1 MLKSVI
7 KKYFKFFTYF
17 YSHLKNRIFFALFLS
32 LTVGLLDGLGLAMFL
47 PLLKMIDEGSSAS
60 SQGMGNM
67 KFLVNALQTIG
78 IGLSLKSVLSV
89 IVFFFTLKGIMKFCE
104 SYYRVVLLQDFILK
118 LRYESVDKLS
128 TYTYKAFINAD
139 SGKIQNTLSGE
150 IGRVVTSYTSYFGTI
165 QNIVFV
171 TVYVVLA
178 FFANPQFALL
188 VAIGGGVSNLL
199 YSRIFKRT
207 KKISIAL
214 TSIGHNYQGLLI
226 QSVAFFKYLKATAR
240 MKAYSMKL
248 KTSISE
254 IQKNNRKIGMISAF
268 LESSREPL
276 IIGVVVLVMLVQ
288 TTVFHESLG
297 LIILSLLFFYRS
309 LNYLMLVQTN
319 WNSFLAVSGSLE
331 NIDSF
336 IKDLNANQ
344 DPKSKNAK
352 WTFNESIELR
362 NVNFSYGKNL
372 ILKNINLEI
381 PKNQTV
387 AFIGESGSGKTTLV
401 NILCGLIPIDSGV
414 FMVDSS
420 DIKDLEM
427 SRFQDKIG
435 YITQEPIIFNDT
447 IFNNVTFWA
456 EDIPENKERFWA
468 ALKKAAIFDF
478 VMNLPEKENAPLGN
492 NGIMVS
498 GGQKQRISIAR
509 ELYKDIEIL
518 IMDEATSALDS
529 ETELLIQENIDLLK
543 GKCTIII
550 VAHRLSTVKNA
561 DLIVLLNK
569 GSIEAVDSFS
579 GLVTKSENFKR
590 MITLQ
595 EI

>member
-7 KKYFKFFTYF
+7 KKYFKFFAYF

-47 PLLKMIDEGSSAS
+47 PLLKMVDEGSSAS
-60 SQGMGNM
+60 EGMGNM
-67 KFLVNALQTIG
+67 RFLTDGLGALG
-78 IGLSLKSVLSV
+78 IGLNLSSVLCV
-89 IVFFFTLKGIMKFCE
+89 ILFFFVLKGLMKFFE
-104 SYYRVVLLQDFILK
+104 SYYRVALLQDFILK

-128 TYTYKAFINAD
+128 TYTYKAFITAD

-150 IGRVVTSYTSYFGTI
+150 IGRVVTAYTSYFGTI

-171 TVYVVLA
+171 LVYVVLA

-188 VAIGGGVSNLL
+188 VAIGGVITNLL
-199 YSRIFKRT
+199 YSNIFKRT
-207 KKISIAL
+207 KKISITL

-240 MKAYSMKL
+240 MKIYSSKL
-248 KTSISE
+248 KMSINE
-254 IQKNNRKIGMISAF
+254 IQKNNRKIGMIAAF

-276 IIGVVVLVMLVQ
+276 IILVVVSVILVQ
-288 TTVFHESLG
+288 TTVFHQSLG

-336 IKDLNANQ
+336 IKDLNQNQ
-344 DPKSKNAK
+344 DVKGKNSQ
-352 WTFNESIELR
+352 WTFNRSITIE
-362 NVNFSYGKNL
+362 NVSFSYGNEL
-372 ILKNINLEI
+372 VLKNIDLEI
-381 PKNQTV
+381 KKNETV
-387 AFIGESGSGKTTLV
+387 AFVGESGSGKTTLV
-401 NILCGLIPIDSGV
+401 NILSGLMPVDSGTVRIDS
-414 FMVDSS
+414 VDMRDLNISS
-420 DIKDLEM
+420 
-427 SRFQDKIG
+427 FQNKIG
-435 YITQEPIIFNDT
+435 YITQEPIVFNDSV
-447 IFNNVTFWA
+447 FNNVTFWA
-456 EDIPENKERFWA
+456 EETQENKIKFWN
-468 ALKKAAIFDF
+468 ALKKAAIYDF
-478 VMNLPEKENAPLGN
+478 VMNLPDREKSPLGN
-492 NGIMVS
+492 NGVMVS

-509 ELYKDIEIL
+509 ELFKEIEVL

-529 ETELLIQENIDLLK
+529 ETELSIQENIDQLK
-543 GKCTIII
+543 GQCTILI

-561 DLIVLLNK
+561 DKIVLLNK
-569 GSIEAVDSFS
+569 GSVEAVDSFIGMIS
-579 GLVTKSENFKR
+579 KSENFKR
-590 MITLQ
+590 MIALQ